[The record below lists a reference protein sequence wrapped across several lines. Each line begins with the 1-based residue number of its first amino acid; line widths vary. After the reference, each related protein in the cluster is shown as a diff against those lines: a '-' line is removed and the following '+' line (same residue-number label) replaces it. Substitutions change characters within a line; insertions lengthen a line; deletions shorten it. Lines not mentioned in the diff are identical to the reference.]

1 MLELSDNAYNRAAS
15 RDQPKFKVWTS
26 AGLLLTY
33 RCPAS
38 CRFCYYHCS
47 PHKGGLMP
55 VEMALGAWR
64 SLKALAGESAKI
76 HLTGGEPFLVWDR
89 LVEILHAGRRECLGP
104 VDLVETNAFWA
115 TTEEVICERLVILND
130 LGVRRL
136 KISCDPFHQEFVPID
151 RVRGLAAAV
160 AQAWGSDRLQVRW
173 MQYLDRPGPD
183 SSLAAHVRSVKQ
195 HPCRFTGRAAGDL
208 AEACAR
214 DTLADLR
221 DATCSQAFLGAKGVH
236 VDPYGNVFS
245 GTCSGILIGNV
256 ERLPLDQIWRA
267 FDPRNSRIIAGLVE
281 SGPASLLGLVAARDY
296 VPLPAYA
303 GKCHLCTHIR
313 QFLCHQGGE
322 PIPIGP
328 ADCYE

>member
-1 MLELSDNAYNRAAS
+1 MLELSDNAYNRSTS

-26 AGLLLTY
+26 AGLLMTY

-47 PHKGGLMP
+47 PRKGGLMP

-64 SLKALAGESAKI
+64 SLRALAGDSAKI

-89 LVEILHAGRRECLGP
+89 LVEILQAGHEEGPGP

-115 TTEEVICERLVILND
+115 TTDEVIHERLAILD
-130 LGVRRL
+130 RLGVRRL

-151 RVRGLAAAV
+151 RVRRLAAAV
-160 AQAWGSDRLQVRW
+160 AKAWGSDRLQVRW
-173 MQYLDRPGPD
+173 MQYLDQPSSD
-183 SSLAAHVRSVKQ
+183 SSLAAHVRSAGE

-208 AEACAR
+208 AEAWAG
-214 DTLADLR
+214 DTLADLW
-221 DATCSQAFLGAKGVH
+221 DVDCSQAFLGAKGVH
-236 VDPYGNVFS
+236 VDPFGNIFS
-245 GTCSGILIGNV
+245 GTCSGIILANV
-256 ERLPLDQIWRA
+256 DRLPLDQIWRA
-267 FDPRNSRIIAGLVE
+267 FDPRESPIIAGLVE
-281 SGPASLLGLVAARDY
+281 SGPTSLLGLAAAHDY

-313 QFLCHQGGE
+313 QFLCHKGAE
-322 PIPIGP
+322 PVHIGP
-328 ADCYE
+328 VDCYE